1 ILDRTIVAAPQSSEA
16 CAIKG
21 LLAIQGKGDLSVAE
35 NEFSKI
41 PGEADPSG
49 LITWARAWILTL
61 KRKFPEALQ
70 VLQQF
75 RGETLANSTTAPRP
89 KALLEGQL
97 YLYQGDKE
105 KARTAFEHART

>member
-1 ILDRTIVAAPQSSEA
+1 
-16 CAIKG
+16 
-21 LLAIQGKGDLSVAE
+21 VAE

-41 PGEADPSG
+41 PAQTDPSG
-49 LITWARAWILTL
+49 LTTWARAWILTL
-61 KRKFPEALQ
+61 KRKFPEALE

-89 KALLEGQL
+89 KALLEGLL

-105 KARTAFEHART
+105 KAQTAFQQARVIAEQLS